1 MTRKSIVL
9 TGVALAAL
17 CSLAG
22 AQTAAPS
29 TRPADPSPTESLDSL
44 LLDRPDPPLIL
55 PNGTEPDAEPAP
67 KLPAE
72 GSEVSDEPARLTR
85 DQESGWWVLTFDDPD
100 VAPRRVLPNRYL
112 QSLEEIQAEHPQVRF
127 AVSGVTTVAGTNAYL
142 LIRGAVE
149 LEDKPRPASRPT
161 TAPTPQTPPDTQP
174 AEGTDTGTLIDL
186 MRQDEPGKPI
196 LEAGHPAQEPAQ
208 TPSVAPVEA
217 APIASARPGLI
228 VDRVVRVVSD
238 GDSEWWLAS
247 FEADNNL
254 REPPLR
260 LLPCGLTARVQA
272 SERKR
277 DWRAPPGRYRA
288 TGEVTRYKGRRYL
301 LPRKL
306 IPIRDMGQ
314 F

>member
-1 MTRKSIVL
+1 MTIRPILL
-9 TGVALAAL
+9 TGLAVATL
-17 CSLAG
+17 CSLTA
-22 AQTAAPS
+22 AQDAAPS
-29 TRPADPSPTESLDSL
+29 TRPTEPSAAENLDSL

-55 PNGTEPDAEPAP
+55 PNGAEPDAEPAP

-72 GSEVSDEPARLTR
+72 GSEVSDEPARLVR
-85 DQESGWWVLTFDDPD
+85 DEEIGWWVLTFDDPD
-100 VAPRRVLPNRYL
+100 VSSRRVLPNRYL
-112 QSLEEIQAEHPQVRF
+112 RSLEEILAQQGDARF
-127 AVSGVTTVAGTNAYL
+127 AVSGVTTVAGANAYL
-142 LIRGAVE
+142 LIRSATE
-149 LEDKPRPASRPT
+149 LKDKPRPTTRPT
-161 TAPTPQTPPDTQP
+161 TAPTEQTAPDSQP
-174 AEGTDTGTLIDL
+174 ADATDTGTLIDL

-196 LEAGHPAQEPAQ
+196 LEAGQPAHDMSQ
-208 TPSVAPVEA
+208 TPSVAPVDA

-228 VDRVVRVVSD
+228 VDRVVRVVPD
-238 GDSEWWLAS
+238 GDSGWWLAN

-260 LLPCGLTARVQA
+260 LLPCRLTARVQA

-277 DWRAPPGRYRA
+277 DWRDPPGRYRA